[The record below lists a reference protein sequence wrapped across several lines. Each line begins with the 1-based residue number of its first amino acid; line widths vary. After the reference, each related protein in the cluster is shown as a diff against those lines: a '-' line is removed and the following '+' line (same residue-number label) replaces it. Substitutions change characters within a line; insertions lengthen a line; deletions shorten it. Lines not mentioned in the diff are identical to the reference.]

1 MRRGVCMRTRR
12 TEEIFN
18 VFCVY
23 LFVLGFYLLFLFMYC
38 SFFFEKFFFDLICS
52 IFLSIVPE

>member
-1 MRRGVCMRTRR
+1 MYADEKRR

-23 LFVLGFYLLFLFMYC
+23 LFVFCFYLIILFMFC
-38 SFFFEKFFFDLICS
+38 SFFFQLCPSDDVMLYKQFSRWET
-52 IFLSIVPE
+52 

>member
-1 MRRGVCMRTRR
+1 MYADEKRR